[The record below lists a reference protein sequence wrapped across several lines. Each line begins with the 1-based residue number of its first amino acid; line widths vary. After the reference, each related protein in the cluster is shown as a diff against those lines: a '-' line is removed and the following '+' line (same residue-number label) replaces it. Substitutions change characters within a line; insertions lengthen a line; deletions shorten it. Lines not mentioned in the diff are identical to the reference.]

1 MSLRF
6 YGISPWEKE
15 VLYGLFNNKFKII
28 QEEIA
33 QIDTNFVSEL
43 IIIIPVQ
50 FSEEFFKW
58 FEFRSWERVKSL
70 LKELK
75 RRRGRG
81 NAIKIEIIFTGNPN
95 VRLIADLNET
105 HLFNSSIEKIDFVV
119 ELLPYHLNEAS
130 IPKNP
135 SEVIYGLFSNKFQVI
150 QEETEQTVPNFVT
163 GLTIII
169 PIQFSEEFFKWFEFR
184 DWEKVK
190 SILKEMKRRRGRGNA
205 ITSEIV
211 FIGKPNVRFIIDQN
225 EPYLFNNAIE
235 KIDFVVELLPYHLNE
250 TNIPKNL
257 SEVIYKFD
265 TETSKWRLNMTVIKD
280 KKFVF
285 TKKG

>member
-1 MSLRF
+1 MNNNSLIVTLRY
-6 YGISPWEKE
+6 YGISPWEM
-15 VLYGLFNNKFKII
+15 
-28 QEEIA
+28 
-33 QIDTNFVSEL
+33 
-43 IIIIPVQ
+43 
-50 FSEEFFKW
+50 
-58 FEFRSWERVKSL
+58 
-70 LKELK
+70 
-75 RRRGRG
+75 
-81 NAIKIEIIFTGNPN
+81 
-95 VRLIADLNET
+95 
-105 HLFNSSIEKIDFVV
+105 
-119 ELLPYHLNEAS
+119 
-130 IPKNP
+130 
-135 SEVIYGLFSNKFQVI
+135 EVIYGLFSNKFQVI

-225 EPYLFNNAIE
+225 EPHLFNNAIE

-265 TETSKWRLNMTVIKD
+265 TETSKWRLTMTVIKD

-285 TKKG
+285 TKKGWKNTT